1 MYGPAPCIKGR
12 VAYVPQQAFIVN
24 GTVRDNILF
33 GLSYDAAH
41 YEQCI
46 SISCLDSDLR

>member
-12 VAYVPQQAFIVN
+12 VAYVPQQPFIVG
-24 GTVRDNILF
+24 GTLRDNILF
-33 GLSYDAAH
+33 GLPYEREH

-46 SISCLDSDLR
+46 SISCLDTDLR